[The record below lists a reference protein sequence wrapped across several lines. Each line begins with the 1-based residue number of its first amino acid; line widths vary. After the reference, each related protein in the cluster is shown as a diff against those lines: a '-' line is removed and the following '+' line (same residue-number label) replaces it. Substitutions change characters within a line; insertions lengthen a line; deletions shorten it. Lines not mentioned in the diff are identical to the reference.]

1 MALLILLSTY
11 SRPLIF
17 QQFEDFEGVELSN
30 CQTIGSEWDIAIWG
44 ALKHDLYTQIKL
56 I

>member
-17 QQFEDFEGVELSN
+17 QHFEDLEGVELSN
-30 CQTIGSEWDIAIWG
+30 CQTIGSERDILICG
-44 ALKHDLYTQIKL
+44 ALKHDFYTQIKL